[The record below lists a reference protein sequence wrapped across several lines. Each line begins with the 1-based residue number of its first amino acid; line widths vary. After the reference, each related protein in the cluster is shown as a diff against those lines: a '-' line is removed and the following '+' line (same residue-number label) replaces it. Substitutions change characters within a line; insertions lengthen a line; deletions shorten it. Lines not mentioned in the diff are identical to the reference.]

1 MNLFDLEAFLPLILP
16 FLYYEGLT
24 GGGGLAEAKKFEEEK
39 RKMQFLSF
47 HPLI

>member
-24 GGGGLAEAKKFEEEK
+24 GGLAEAKKIEEEK
-39 RKMQFLSF
+39 RKMQILSF